1 MAANKPFTRL
11 LIRHP
16 YWLLLT
22 NLLCVLL
29 IAAGASSLRVDSGI
43 DIFFSEDDPNLLA
56 ERQLQATYGR
66 EDNLLFIIDS
76 GAVGIFQKDSLE
88 AIESLTRQAWQL
100 PHSKRVDS
108 ITNFLHPDVDGDDIR
123 IDPLVQDAAELNAG
137 EIDRLRGIALAE
149 RALVGRLLG
158 PEGDVAAVNV
168 DLLLPRD
175 ALASAIAET
184 VTAARALADELMATH
199 PDLEVH
205 LAGWAVTEQTL
216 AEVTAE
222 DATTLMPAL
231 LALVLLLLALLLRS
245 GLAAVCTVIV
255 IALSIA
261 VGMGFAGWSG
271 IALNSVNV
279 SAPSIILTLAVADC
293 IHVLSAYLRAL
304 AEDETKR
311 EALALAL
318 DQTVYPVFLTS
329 LTTAIGFLSMN
340 FSESPPFR
348 ELGTIAAV
356 GVIGAL
362 WVSLTIL
369 PGLLLMLPF
378 RRGGKRGQGLPLG
391 RLADFVIRNQR
402 GVFWLSL
409 LAIVLSVSGVARIE
423 LNDDPAAY
431 FSEEVPLKQALGVL
445 ENRLSGVQSLHFSLD
460 TGSADGITDPAF
472 LSAVDR
478 FAAWL
483 GEQPE
488 VVNVQVFTDT
498 LKRLNEVMHDDDPQ
512 WHRLPDSRPMAAQYT
527 LLYEISV
534 PYGQDV
540 THQMSAD
547 KSALKLTATL
557 SNQKSQG
564 IIDFERRSIEWLAA
578 NAPDLETRG
587 TGQAISFANVGLRNI
602 QSMLSGSLIAVL
614 FISGCLVL
622 AFRSLRYGLVSLVPN
637 LFPAFVALGL
647 WGTLVGEVNI
657 AASVVFSLTLGII
670 VDDTTH
676 FLVKYSEARRR
687 LGLSAEDA
695 VRYTFNAVGSAL
707 VSTSIVLAVGFLT
720 LVQSDFSVN
729 ATSGL
734 LVAATI
740 TIAIVL
746 DLLFLPTL
754 LIKADRLL
762 HAGRQS

>member
-1 MAANKPFTRL
+1 MAANKPLTNL

-16 YWLLLT
+16 YWLLLA
-22 NLLCVLL
+22 NLLGVML
-29 IAAGASSLRVDSGI
+29 IASGATRLQVDSGI
-43 DIFFSEDDPNLLA
+43 DIFFADDDPNLLA
-56 ERQLQATYGR
+56 EQQLKATYGR
-66 EDNLLFIIDS
+66 EDNILFIIDS
-76 GAVGIFQKDSLE
+76 GEAGIFRADSLE
-88 AIESLTRQAWQL
+88 AIETLTERAWHL

-108 ITNFLHPDVDGDDIR
+108 ITNFLHPEVDGDDIR
-123 IDPLVQDAAELNAG
+123 IDPLVQDAATLDTQ
-137 EIDRLRGIALAE
+137 EIDRLRKIALAE
-149 RALVGRLLG
+149 QALAGRLLG
-158 PEGDVAAVNV
+158 PEGDVTAVNV
-168 DLLLPRD
+168 DLLLPQD
-175 ALASAIAET
+175 DLAAAIAES
-184 VTAARALADELMATH
+184 VTAARTLADALMQAH
-199 PDLEVH
+199 PDLQVH

-216 AEVTAE
+216 AEVTAK
-222 DATTLMPAL
+222 DSTTLMPAL
-231 LALVLLLLALLLRS
+231 LALVLVLLALLLRS
-245 GLAAVCTVIV
+245 VLAALCTIIV

-261 VGMGFAGWSG
+261 VGMGYAGWSG
-271 IALNSVNV
+271 VAINSVNV

-304 AEDETKR
+304 GQAHEKR
-311 EALALAL
+311 AALALAL
-318 DQTVYPVFLTS
+318 DHTAYPVFLTS
-329 LTTAIGFLSMN
+329 VTTAIGFLSMN

-348 ELGTIAAV
+348 ELGSIAAV

-362 WVSLTIL
+362 WVTLTIL
-369 PGLLLMLPF
+369 PGLLLLLPF
-378 RRGGKRGQGLPLG
+378 RRGSKQGQGLPLG
-391 RLADFVIRNQR
+391 RLADFVIRNQQR
-402 GVFWLSL
+402 VFWLSL
-409 LAIVLSVSGVARIE
+409 LAIALSVSGLARIE
-423 LNDDPAAY
+423 LNDDPSAY
-431 FSEEVPLKQALGVL
+431 FSEEVPLKQALNVL
-445 ENRLSGVQSLHFSLD
+445 EDRLSGLQSLHYSLD
-460 TGSADGITDPAF
+460 SGSADSITEPAF
-472 LSAVDR
+472 LAAVDR
-478 FAAWL
+478 FAEWL
-483 GEQPE
+483 REQPE

-512 WHRLPDSRPMAAQYT
+512 WRRLPDSRAMAAQYT

-557 SNQKSQG
+557 RNQKSQG
-564 IIDFERRSIEWLAA
+564 IMAFEQRSKKWLAA
-578 NAPDLETRG
+578 NAPELRTRG

-602 QSMLSGSLIAVL
+602 KSMLSGSLFAVL
-614 FISGCLVL
+614 LISGCLVL
-622 AFRSLRYGLVSLVPN
+622 AFRSLRYGLVSLIPN

-676 FLVKYSEARRR
+676 FLVKYIEARRG
-687 LGLSAEDA
+687 LGLSAENA
-695 VRYTFNAVGSAL
+695 VRYTFDAVGSAL
-707 VSTSIVLAVGFLT
+707 VSTSIVLALGFLA

-754 LIKADRLL
+754 LIKSDRLL
-762 HAGRQS
+762 PAGQQT